1 MCKVN
6 IELRH
11 LVVRERSTKRAISG
25 KVEESRVRRDFLF
38 SVHFVVT
45 VPLFSILH
53 SVHGFLLIIQ
63 SRRLISN
70 VTGLTVFPHIFSAKK
85 TPMMVYKPPAYH
97 LETI

>member
-11 LVVRERSTKRAISG
+11 VMVRERSTKRAISG
-25 KVEESRVRRDFLF
+25 EVEESRVNQIINHRRGFLF
-38 SVHFVVT
+38 SIHFVVT

-63 SRRLISN
+63 LFMFNFTLNI
-70 VTGLTVFPHIFSAKK
+70 
-85 TPMMVYKPPAYH
+85 
-97 LETI
+97 